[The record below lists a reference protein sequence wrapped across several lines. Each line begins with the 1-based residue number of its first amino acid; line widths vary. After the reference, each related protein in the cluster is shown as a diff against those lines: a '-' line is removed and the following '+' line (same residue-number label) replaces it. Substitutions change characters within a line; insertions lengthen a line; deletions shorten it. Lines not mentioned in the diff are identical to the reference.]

1 MYEPDEESFFYV
13 SLSLSL
19 SLSFCFFIWHICD
32 NEDDFERGEDG

>member
-1 MYEPDEESFFYV
+1 MNEPDEESFFYV
-13 SLSLSL
+13 SL